1 MSEHKFEFKP
11 EDFMN
16 FFSID
21 AMGVMASEEMTE
33 LCNAKIAPLF
43 IRINKLEEL
52 LKLAAERNSD
62 LLERITKTEEMI
74 ENAPVIHFQ
83 YGASEAGKWNQSYWH
98 AATHKAKL
106 VCIEEIK

>member
-62 LLERITKTEEMI
+62 LLERITKTEE
-74 ENAPVIHFQ
+74 
-83 YGASEAGKWNQSYWH
+83 
-98 AATHKAKL
+98 T
-106 VCIEEIK
+106 